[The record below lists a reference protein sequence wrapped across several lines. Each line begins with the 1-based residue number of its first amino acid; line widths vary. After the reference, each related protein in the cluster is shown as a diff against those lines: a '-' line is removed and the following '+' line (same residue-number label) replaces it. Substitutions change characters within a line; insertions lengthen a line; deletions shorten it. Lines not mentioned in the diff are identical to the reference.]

1 MMALLSSFMVVALAE
16 MGDKTQLVAL
26 SMASRYRRPWAVML
40 GILIAT
46 TINHALASSVGVW
59 AASRLPTAVVE
70 WILGLS
76 FIGFGVWTL
85 VPDTYEEPTKRP
97 TWGPLVT
104 TTVVFFLAEMGDK
117 TQLATVALAAR
128 FGSPVAVTAGT
139 TLGMVAADALA
150 VFAGN
155 YLATRLSIIDRK
167 STRLNSSHG
176 YISYAVFC
184 LKKKKKSRRRPS
196 TEYRQRLSWIN
207 TTAFPT

>member
-59 AASRLPTAVVE
+59 AASRVPTAVVE

-85 VPDTYEEPTKRP
+85 VPDTYDEIGRASCRER
-97 TWGPLVT
+97 G
-104 TTVVFFLAEMGDK
+104 
-117 TQLATVALAAR
+117 
-128 FGSPVAVTAGT
+128 
-139 TLGMVAADALA
+139 
-150 VFAGN
+150 
-155 YLATRLSIIDRK
+155 
-167 STRLNSSHG
+167 
-176 YISYAVFC
+176 
-184 LKKKKKSRRRPS
+184 
-196 TEYRQRLSWIN
+196 
-207 TTAFPT
+207 

>member
-1 MMALLSSFMVVALAE
+1 MVVALLTSFLVVALAE

-26 SMASRYRRPWAVML
+26 SMASRYRRPWTVML

-59 AASRLPTAVVE
+59 AATRVPGAVVE

-85 VPDTYEEPTKRP
+85 VPDTYDEPTKRP
-97 TWGPLVT
+97 AWGPLVT

-117 TQLATVALAAR
+117 TQLATMALAAR
-128 FGSPVAVTAGT
+128 FGSPAAVTAGT
-139 TLGMVAADALA
+139 TLGMLAADALA

-155 YLATRLSIIDRK
+155 YLTTRLPITWI
-167 STRLNSSHG
+167 
-176 YISYAVFC
+176 
-184 LKKKKKSRRRPS
+184 RRAAAALFFLFGLTVIFRGS
-196 TEYRQRLSWIN
+196 
-207 TTAFPT
+207 

>member
-1 MMALLSSFMVVALAE
+1 MTALLSSFMVVALAE

-26 SMASRYRRPWAVML
+26 SMASRYQRPWAVLL
-40 GILIAT
+40 GVLIAT

-59 AASRLPTAVVE
+59 AANRVPSIVVE
-70 WILGLS
+70 WILGLG

-85 VPDTYEEPTKRP
+85 VPDTYDEPTKRRV
-97 TWGPLVT
+97 WGPIVT

-139 TLGMVAADALA
+139 TLGMLAADALA

-155 YLATRLSIIDRK
+155 HLATRLSIVWIRRAAAALFFLFGLAVILK
-167 STRLNSSHG
+167 ALRL
-176 YISYAVFC
+176 
-184 LKKKKKSRRRPS
+184 L
-196 TEYRQRLSWIN
+196 
-207 TTAFPT
+207 

>member
-1 MMALLSSFMVVALAE
+1 MALLSSFMVVALAE

-85 VPDTYEEPTKRP
+85 VPDTYDEPTKRP

-150 VFAGN
+150 VFAGI
-155 YLATRLSIIDRK
+155 YLATRLSIIWIR
-167 STRLNSSHG
+167 RAAAALFFLFG
-176 YISYAVFC
+176 LAVIFKV
-184 LKKKKKSRRRPS
+184 L
-196 TEYRQRLSWIN
+196 QLL
-207 TTAFPT
+207 